1 MKKYTASLQWA
12 AVVFG
17 AASLARRRAPR
28 PAPLRRARTLRPSPT
43 GAPRL
48 VAGAGNAGGAAL
60 RQFMQ
65 AKNAGAPAPEL
76 LGPPPAVP
84 DGPVSPEEADR
95 LDTEFSLRQDVHFS
109 GVGRAAKPGE
119 LVLCAK
125 GSVSAPEL
133 RVRTASGVETHQ
145 RVMFNP
151 DVTVEVRD
159 GRICGVSSGAYGA
172 VRRISLAVK
181 RPFQDQASWRAHP
194 AGTSPLVSTQVG
206 NLCGA
211 KSYSLPP
218 CGGGWG
224 WGVRP
229 HPRKRG
235 VSVDPP
241 PHPNPPPQG
250 GRETCVDTNGTSPAA
265 RRARLESRFARS
277 KFSRSG
283 CGANLAFS

>member
-1 MKKYTASLQWA
+1 MGGGRLRRRIA
-12 AVVFG
+12 
-17 AASLARRRAPR
+17 ARRLPPSGAPSSGTNPPAVAEPAPR
-28 PAPLRRARTLRPSPT
+28 DWSQAPETPEE
-43 GAPRL
+43 RL
-48 VAGAGNAGGAAL
+48 CAE
-60 RQFMQ
+60 FMQ
-65 AKNAGAPAPEL
+65 RKNAGAPAPEL

-159 GRICGVSSGAYGA
+159 GRIYGVSSGAYGA

-181 RPFQDQASWRAHP
+181 RPFQDQASWRVYP

-241 PHPNPPPQG
+241 PPTLPRKGG
-250 GRETCVDTNGTSPAA
+250 GRLV
-265 RRARLESRFARS
+265 
-277 KFSRSG
+277 
-283 CGANLAFS
+283 

>member
-17 AASLARRRAPR
+17 AALLLGGCSPSGAPSSGTNPPAVAEPAPR
-28 PAPLRRARTLRPSPT
+28 DWSQAPETPEE
-43 GAPRL
+43 RL
-48 VAGAGNAGGAAL
+48 CA
-60 RQFMQ
+60 QFMQ
-65 AKNAGAPAPEL
+65 RKNAGAPAPEL

-159 GRICGVSSGAYGA
+159 GRIYGVSSGAHMG
-172 VRRISLAVK
+172 
-181 RPFQDQASWRAHP
+181 P
-194 AGTSPLVSTQVG
+194 
-206 NLCGA
+206 
-211 KSYSLPP
+211 
-218 CGGGWG
+218 
-224 WGVRP
+224 
-229 HPRKRG
+229 
-235 VSVDPP
+235 
-241 PHPNPPPQG
+241 
-250 GRETCVDTNGTSPAA
+250 
-265 RRARLESRFARS
+265 
-277 KFSRSG
+277 
-283 CGANLAFS
+283 

>member
-1 MKKYTASLQWA
+1 MGGGRLRRRIA
-12 AVVFG
+12 
-17 AASLARRRAPR
+17 ARRLLPVRR
-28 PAPLRRARTLRPSPT
+28 PFVGHEPSGRRRT

-60 RQFMQ
+60 RPVHAAQER
-65 AKNAGAPAPEL
+65 GRPAPEL

-159 GRICGVSSGAYGA
+159 GRIYGVSSGCAYGA
-172 VRRISLAVK
+172 VRAHFVGGQAAVSRPGELAGLSRRDK
-181 RPFQDQASWRAHP
+181 PI
-194 AGTSPLVSTQVG
+194 GIYTSRKPMRGKVL
-206 NLCGA
+206 
-211 KSYSLPP
+211 LPP
-218 CGGGWG
+218 PLRGRVGVGGEA
-224 WGVRP
+224 
-229 HPRKRG
+229 
-235 VSVDPP
+235 PP
-241 PHPNPPPQG
+241 EKTRRFRRSTPPNPPPQG